1 MLQRCVVS
9 TSDLVG
15 DSGLRNAVE
24 AIGNSSTWTEPAQ
37 QWIRDLAE
45 TIRWVRS
52 SDETQR
58 GVREFQK
65 RLWDD
70 NNVAAVGQGNISIDR
85 ALDDADFRR
94 RFAER
99 SMAPLPVSME
109 ERLRFVTALYQYLRK
124 QLEPFVRSV
133 PHLKIFRVLA
143 ALYPDAM
150 TTVASMGALAKLA
163 HAMDSD
169 RTLDPA
175 GRHVW
180 VRHRLD
186 SLLGD
191 PDSNPLALAERMA
204 LPWLLYERFVQPP
217 PPDRTEEETSPGR
230 ETRLLP
236 LSAAR
241 RRRGLTAIKGL
252 FPGLLSALEFVRDGV
267 TRDELIDF
275 LRISAPDS
283 KVSSLGVTINVFKSE
298 LGAIK
303 LDGDRYVL
311 TERGENV
318 LESQDPSDLA
328 DWLLTRVLGVD
339 NAIMALR
346 DQGPMPASR
355 LTAFLR
361 TVNPGWTSDFA
372 PQAILG
378 WLRSMGVIHTEGSM
392 QVLTDVGRQWASR
405 IHWEP
410 ESLPPDPETSPPPID
425 VEPPKASGEIVLPK
439 LAEIVTYVQSAG
451 HFPAPLIACLHASL
465 WAHPRRHFAILTGL
479 SGSGKTLLARRYA
492 SALTQGRSEKQLF
505 TLPVQPGWYDP
516 GALLGFKNPLR
527 NDSYVRTPFLEFL
540 MAAADDL
547 TRPYIVVLDE
557 MNLSHPEQYMAPL
570 LSVMETGDAIQL
582 HTEDEIFD
590 GIPREIRY
598 PRNLVLIGTVNMDE
612 TTHGLSD
619 KVLDRAFVHEFW
631 NIDLEAYPRWGTRE
645 IDPAHEKRTRDILT
659 SLMKGLSPA
668 RLHFGWRVVDDVL
681 DFLSRAARAGGDLSF
696 ESALDSVVNAK
707 VLPKLRGEDTARLR
721 EALRVCEEALATA
734 GLEGSRA
741 KIAELR
747 RDLETTGSARFWR

>member
-1 MLQRCVVS
+1 
-9 TSDLVG
+9 
-15 DSGLRNAVE
+15 
-24 AIGNSSTWTEPAQ
+24 
-37 QWIRDLAE
+37 
-45 TIRWVRS
+45 
-52 SDETQR
+52 
-58 GVREFQK
+58 
-65 RLWDD
+65 
-70 NNVAAVGQGNISIDR
+70 
-85 ALDDADFRR
+85 
-94 RFAER
+94 
-99 SMAPLPVSME
+99 MAPLPVSME
-109 ERLRFVTALYQYLRK
+109 ERLRFLTALYQDLRK

-150 TTVASMGALAKLA
+150 TTVGSMGAMAKLA

-169 RTLDPA
+169 RTLDSA

-191 PDSNPLALAERMA
+191 PDSNPLALAGRMA

-217 PPDRTEEETSPGR
+217 PDLRTEEETSPGS
-230 ETRLLP
+230 ETRLVP

-241 RRRGLTAIKGL
+241 RRRGLTAIRGL

-339 NAIMALR
+339 NAIMALHN
-346 DQGPMPASR
+346 QGPTPASG
-355 LTAFLR
+355 LTALLR

-372 PQAILG
+372 PQAILA

-392 QVLTDVGRQWASR
+392 QSLTDAGRQWASR
-405 IHWEP
+405 IHWQP
-410 ESLPPDPETSPPPID
+410 ESLPPEPETSPPPVD
-425 VEPPKASGEIVLPK
+425 VEPPTITTGIVLPE
-439 LAEIVTYVQSAG
+439 LAEIVTYVQSSG
-451 HFPAPLIACLHASL
+451 QFPAPLIACLHASL

-492 SALTQGRSEKQLF
+492 SALIQRGSEKQLF

-516 GALLGFKNPLR
+516 GALLGFTNPLR
-527 NDSYVRTPFLEFL
+527 SDSYVRTAFLEFL
-540 MAAADDL
+540 MAAAVDL

-570 LSVMETGDAIQL
+570 LSAMETGDSIQL
-582 HTEDEIFD
+582 HTEGEIFD

-631 NIDLEAYPRWGTRE
+631 NIDLAAYPRWRTRS
-645 IDPAHEKRTRDILT
+645 IDPAHEKRVLDILT
-659 SLMKGLSPA
+659 SLMNGLSPA

-681 DFLSRAARAGGDLSF
+681 DFLSRAAADGSDLSF
-696 ESALDSVVNAK
+696 ESALDSVVTAK

-721 EALRVCEEALATA
+721 EALRVCEEALATE

-747 RDLETTGSARFWR
+747 EDLKTTGSARFWR